1 MLWLLIIVG
10 ALAALVT
17 LLALV
22 GLAYQAVGTARDL
35 RRYPPPGRLIDI
47 GGYRLHLLT
56 HGEGSP
62 TVVMDSGLP
71 GTVLSWGEVQP
82 QVASFA
88 RTCSYDRPGL
98 GWSEA
103 GPEPRTVRRIVTELH
118 SLLTRAGIGPPYIL
132 VGHSFGG
139 LTARLFTSTYPD
151 EVVGLVL
158 VDPVHPQDW
167 LEENLSAEQKGK
179 LRGGARLA
187 RYGARLARFGIARF
201 TALLG
206 RTVGEGTAQSFVSL
220 LTGGAVRG
228 GGALA
233 APISKLPPEQRPMV
247 GAFWKQPKVY
257 QAMAGQVES
266 LPESAA
272 QVVATGD
279 YGDLPLI
286 VLTAENGP
294 ASQKEQGERLASR
307 SSRGRHIRAAGSGH
321 WIHLDEPTL
330 VIKAI
335 REVIEEAQVAAEK
348 NRAQEAEK

>member
-1 MLWLLIIVG
+1 MLWLLTILGV
-10 ALAALVT
+10 LAALIT
-17 LLALV
+17 LLALA
-22 GLAYQAVGTARDL
+22 GLAYQAVGTARD
-35 RRYPPPGRLIDI
+35 RRRFPPPGRLIDI
-47 GGYRLHLLT
+47 GGYRLHLFTL
-56 HGEGSP
+56 GEGSP

-82 QVASFA
+82 QVAQFT
-88 RTCSYDRPGL
+88 RTCSYDRAGL
-98 GWSEA
+98 GWSDA

-118 SLLTRAGIGPPYIL
+118 SLLTHAGIEPPYVL

-158 VDPVHPQDW
+158 VDPVHPHDW
-167 LEENLSAEQKGK
+167 LEKNLSAEQKGK

-187 RYGARLARFGIARF
+187 RYGAQLARFGIARF
-201 TALLG
+201 TALIG
-206 RTVGEGTAQSFVSL
+206 RTAGETAAQSFVSL

-228 GGALA
+228 GGALVS
-233 APISKLPPEQRPMV
+233 PISKLPPRQRPMV

-272 QVVATGD
+272 QVEATAD

-294 ASQKEQGERLASR
+294 ASQQEQGERLASR
-307 SSRGRHIRAAGSGH
+307 SSRGKHVRATGSGH
-321 WIHLDEPTL
+321 WIHLDEPAL
-330 VIKAI
+330 VIEAI
-335 REVIEEAQVAAEK
+335 REVFELSRSAKPEASREK
-348 NRAQEAEK
+348 TT